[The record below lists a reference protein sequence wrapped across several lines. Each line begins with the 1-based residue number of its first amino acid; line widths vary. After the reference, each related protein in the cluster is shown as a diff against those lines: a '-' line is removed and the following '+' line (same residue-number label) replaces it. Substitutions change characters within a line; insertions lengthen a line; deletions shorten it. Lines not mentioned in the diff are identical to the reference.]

1 MRKNYPRT
9 VRRDPEEYYDHVYEC
24 LPEYPNVSRFIL
36 HPRKLVMHNLCANP
50 YTANSMEIFRED
62 HELCYYDT

>member
-9 VRRDPEEYYDHVYEC
+9 IRRDPEEYYDHVYEC
-24 LPEYPNVSRFIL
+24 FPDRPDISRFIL

-50 YTANSMEIFRED
+50 YAAELVEIFRED
-62 HELCYYDT
+62 HDLCFYGV